1 MLYFPKLWNS
11 ILFAINR
18 YAFDK
23 TKNET
28 LKIWTRVTGAQ
39 QIIFG
44 QTQYVLAGFS
54 EHLGEN
60 VEGGHFIAYRD
71 NLVFDDN
78 GGASEP
84 EVSQLS
90 SSEMA
95 TASERGYVFL
105 YKRKR
110 LNLIIIN

>member
-1 MLYFPKLWNS
+1 M
-11 ILFAINR
+11 
-18 YAFDK
+18 
-23 TKNET
+23 
-28 LKIWTRVTGAQ
+28 
-39 QIIFG
+39 
-44 QTQYVLAGFS
+44 
-54 EHLGEN
+54 
-60 VEGGHFIAYRD
+60 EGGHFIAYRD

-110 LNLIIIN
+110 LNLIIIY